1 MTFHKVLVIWLVL
14 LGIASLSSLFWNI
27 GDINDSFNQSILLN
41 VRVPR
46 LLEAMLTGMILA
58 LAGLIFQTILNN
70 PLADSFT
77 LGLASGATFGS
88 GLSLFLGLG
97 LLWQPVMSI
106 FFSLLS
112 LFVVLICSSMISK
125 GYPIR
130 ILILAGLMV
139 GALFNALLY
148 FLILLKPRQLNSIAN
163 YLFGGFGDAEYSHV
177 WMIASALFLALVIF
191 IVLLNSIKL
200 LQLGEMKSQSLG
212 LNVQLISFMALTVA
226 SMMTAINVAYVGIIG
241 FVGMI
246 IPQLI
251 RRYFARLTLGQQ
263 MTLNLVIGATMLTIA
278 DFIGSNIVAPI
289 QIPASIIIALIG
301 IPILFHLLIS
311 QTKLLH

>member
-1 MTFHKVLVIWLVL
+1 MSFQKVLLMWLIL
-14 LGIASLSSLFWNI
+14 LIIASLASLMWNI
-27 GDINDSFNQSILLN
+27 GNINDSFNQSILLN

-46 LLEAMLTGMILA
+46 LIEAMLTGMILA

-77 LGLASGATFGS
+77 LGLASGATFGA

-97 LLWQPVMSI
+97 FLWQPVMSI
-106 FFSLLS
+106 IFSLVS
-112 LFVVLICSSMISK
+112 LIVVLLCSSIVSK
-125 GYPIR
+125 GYPTR
-130 ILILAGLMV
+130 ILILTGLMV

-163 YLFGGFGDAEYSHV
+163 YLFGGFGDAEFSHV
-177 WMIASALFLALVIF
+177 WFIATTLFIALVI
-191 IVLLNSIKL
+191 IILLLNSIKL
-200 LQLGEMKSQSLG
+200 LQLGELKSQSLG
-212 LNVQLISFMALTVA
+212 LNVQLISFIALTVA

-251 RRYFARLTLGQQ
+251 RRYYGKQSLGQQ
-263 MTLNLVIGATMLTIA
+263 MTMNLVIGATILTIA
-278 DFIGSNIVAPI
+278 DFIGNNIVSPI

-301 IPILFHLLIS
+301 IPVLFHLLIS